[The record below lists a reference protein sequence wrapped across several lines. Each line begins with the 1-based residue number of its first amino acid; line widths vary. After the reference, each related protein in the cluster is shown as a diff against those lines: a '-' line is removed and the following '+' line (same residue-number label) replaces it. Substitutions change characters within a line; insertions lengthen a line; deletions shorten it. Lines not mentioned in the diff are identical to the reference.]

1 VADAP
6 IDPPSQVDTPLQA
19 AGSPWLRRWPW
30 IAAMLL
36 VAATAFWLGR
46 WQGQDAAG
54 YDAAAGARARRTLEA
69 QLARLE
75 ARNAKLNA
83 RVSELEMARRLDREA
98 YGQVE
103 RTLGDLQSRLARQG
117 DDLAFYRSIVS
128 PADGVQGLRIQ
139 RFAVRPGTQPREF
152 VIEVTLIQAM
162 RQDGNV
168 SGLVQ
173 VVIQG
178 MEGARPTRYSLGQLL
193 GKPHAELPFS
203 FRYFQTIERA
213 VVLPDGFQPFE
224 VEISVKS
231 GRERSPVRQSFPWKV
246 TEAEIGDPAPPSEP
260 ARGSVR

>member
-1 VADAP
+1 VADAAFDNSP
-6 IDPPSQVDTPLQA
+6 QVA
-19 AGSPWLRRWPW
+19 RSPWRQRWPW
-30 IAAMLL
+30 IAALLL
-36 VAATAFWLGR
+36 VAASGFWLGHR
-46 WQGQDAAG
+46 LGQDDAG
-54 YDAAAGARARRTLEA
+54 YDAAAGARARRVLESD
-69 QLARLE
+69 LARLE
-75 ARNAKLNA
+75 SRNSTLNAK
-83 RVSELEMARRLDREA
+83 VSELEMARRLDREA
-98 YGQVE
+98 YGDVE

-152 VIEVTLIQAM
+152 VFEVTLIQAM
-162 RQDGNV
+162 RQDSNV
-168 SGLVQ
+168 SGLAQ

-224 VEISVKS
+224 VEVSIKP
-231 GRERSPVRQSFPWKV
+231 GRGRSPVRQSFPWKV
-246 TEAEIGDPAPPSEP
+246 TETDIGDPAPPSEP
-260 ARGSVR
+260 PRGSVR